1 MKTPTN
7 NGIEALADIFPWNLA
22 LAVIM
27 WLDKDPTEHY
37 DGLMRVYAPGL
48 IEAIG
53 TLTEREQHVLMR
65 RYRDG
70 ATLEQVGQELGVL
83 RDRTRQIEGKAL
95 RKLRH
100 PARRELYEPVTL
112 EEYHQLRQDY
122 WELMGRYERVKEE
135 ALEEAMRNMYDAEV
149 QIAAVKR
156 EIAAQE
162 MATPIEELE
171 LSVRSYNCLLRAGVK
186 TVSDLASM
194 PLDKLERVRN
204 LGKKSLEEVLDRL
217 KAFGITPRYEDGST
231 YEDRNGRTAR

>member
-83 RDRTRQIEGKAL
+83 RERTRQIEGKAL

-100 PARRELYEPVTL
+100 PARREMYELVTRA
-112 EEYHQLRQDY
+112 EYHQLRQDY
-122 WELMGRYERVKEE
+122 WELLGRYERVKEE
-135 ALEEAMRNMYDAEV
+135 AMDEALRNMYDAEG
-149 QIAAVKR
+149 QISEVKR
-156 EIAAQE
+156 EITAQQ
-162 MATPIEELE
+162 MAMPITELE
-171 LSVRSYNCLLRAGVK
+171 LSVRSCNCLKRAGLK
-186 TVSDLASM
+186 TVGDLVSM
-194 PLDKLERVRN
+194 PLGKLERVRN
-204 LGKKSLEEVLDRL
+204 FGRKSCEEVLDRL
-217 KAFGITPRYEDGST
+217 KALGITPRYEDGSA
-231 YEDRNGRTAR
+231 YEDRHRRSR